1 MGTGG
6 KIDFPITDLVMPGVD
21 RPKLVQQVRR
31 RYPKLKVICISSY
44 TEDVFRQ
51 RLVEGK
57 QLDFLT
63 KPFNLQQSAGK
74 VKEVL
79 DAYTPM
85 AAD

>member
-1 MGTGG
+1 
-6 KIDFPITDLVMPGVD
+6 MPGVD

-31 RYPKLKVICISSY
+31 RYPKLKVIFISSY

-57 QLDFLT
+57 QLDFLC
-63 KPFNLQQSAGK
+63 KPFNLQQSARK